1 MLSLPV
7 LPYSAILAT
16 VGFPRYP
23 CVVSSDEWR
32 GPRAEL
38 RDVLEEQRGIIDRLL
53 AGVADSAVSAVQ
65 LAHWADW
72 LERLDDRRDALIRAL
87 REEATESR
95 KREEERSVRQFVLR
109 ALGEL
114 GRPQNA
120 GFLQDYVWARYGVDL
135 DTRGFGA
142 LRRDERRSW
151 GRNPGR
157 RRAYIVPGLDVDGH
171 ALSRWMARSDWPVEQ
186 RIVPAAGERLLDL
199 DKIRALSDARRS
211 SERQDE
217 PGDPLSLLVD
227 KYAREILG
235 DGAVMDDDPARRET
249 RMDEIAKR
257 ADAEAAPLAR
267 TVARAQH
274 AAVSRLSMRSEE
286 EQLWGV
292 LGRRERNSSD
302 ARDL

>member
-1 MLSLPV
+1 M
-7 LPYSAILAT
+7 
-16 VGFPRYP
+16 
-23 CVVSSDEWR
+23 
-32 GPRAEL
+32 
-38 RDVLEEQRGIIDRLL
+38 LEEQRRIIGRLL
-53 AGVADSAVSAVQ
+53 AGVADSAVSATQ

-109 ALGEL
+109 ALDEL
-114 GRPQNA
+114 GQPQNA

-157 RRAYIVPGLDVDGH
+157 RRAYIVPGLDIDGH
-171 ALSRWMARSDWPVEQ
+171 ALSRWMARTDWPLER

-199 DKIRALSDARRS
+199 DKIRALYDARRS
-211 SERQDE
+211 SEQQDE
-217 PGDPLSLLVD
+217 PGDPLSLLID
-227 KYAREILG
+227 KYAREVLG
-235 DGAVMDDDPARRET
+235 AEAVMDDDPARRET
-249 RMDEIAKR
+249 RMDEIAKQ

-267 TVARAQH
+267 QVARARH
-274 AAVSRLSMRSEE
+274 AAASRLSMRSAE

-292 LGRRERNSSD
+292 LRRREHNGSD

>member
-114 GRPQNA
+114 DCHRTRVSCRTMSGPVTESIWIPGASARCA
-120 GFLQDYVWARYGVDL
+120 GMSAD
-135 DTRGFGA
+135 RGAVILGGA
-142 LRRDERRSW
+142 EPTSF
-151 GRNPGR
+151 
-157 RRAYIVPGLDVDGH
+157 PGL
-171 ALSRWMARSDWPVEQ
+171 
-186 RIVPAAGERLLDL
+186 
-199 DKIRALSDARRS
+199 
-211 SERQDE
+211 
-217 PGDPLSLLVD
+217 
-227 KYAREILG
+227 
-235 DGAVMDDDPARRET
+235 T
-249 RMDEIAKR
+249 
-257 ADAEAAPLAR
+257 
-267 TVARAQH
+267 
-274 AAVSRLSMRSEE
+274 
-286 EQLWGV
+286 
-292 LGRRERNSSD
+292 
-302 ARDL
+302 

>member
-1 MLSLPV
+1 
-7 LPYSAILAT
+7 
-16 VGFPRYP
+16 
-23 CVVSSDEWR
+23 
-32 GPRAEL
+32 
-38 RDVLEEQRGIIDRLL
+38 
-53 AGVADSAVSAVQ
+53 
-65 LAHWADW
+65 
-72 LERLDDRRDALIRAL
+72 
-87 REEATESR
+87 
-95 KREEERSVRQFVLR
+95 
-109 ALGEL
+109 
-114 GRPQNA
+114 
-120 GFLQDYVWARYGVDL
+120 
-135 DTRGFGA
+135 
-142 LRRDERRSW
+142 
-151 GRNPGR
+151 
-157 RRAYIVPGLDVDGH
+157 
-171 ALSRWMARSDWPVEQ
+171 MARSDWPVEQ